1 MDSLVQYREV
11 IQEKLKEYTEI
22 PYAYGDLQCRLIVS
36 EDRNNFLLI
45 TLGWED
51 DVQVHGCLV
60 HIEVIGD
67 KIWIHRDGLED
78 GIANELVKAGIPK
91 TQIVLGF
98 HPPNIRPYTEF
109 AVN

>member
-1 MDSLVQYREV
+1 MPAKDFYHDPV
-11 IQEKLKEYTEI
+11 KK
-22 PYAYGDLQCRLIVS
+22 CRLIIS

-98 HPPNIRPYTEF
+98 HPPNILPYTEF

>member
-1 MDSLVQYREV
+1 MDSLFKYREV

-22 PYAYGDLQCRLIVS
+22 PYAYGDLQGRLIIS

-98 HPPNIRPYTEF
+98 HPPNIRPHTEF

>member
-1 MDSLVQYREV
+1 
-11 IQEKLKEYTEI
+11 
-22 PYAYGDLQCRLIVS
+22 
-36 EDRNNFLLI
+36 
-45 TLGWED
+45 
-51 DVQVHGCLV
+51 LV

-98 HPPNIRPYTEF
+98 HPPNILPYTEF